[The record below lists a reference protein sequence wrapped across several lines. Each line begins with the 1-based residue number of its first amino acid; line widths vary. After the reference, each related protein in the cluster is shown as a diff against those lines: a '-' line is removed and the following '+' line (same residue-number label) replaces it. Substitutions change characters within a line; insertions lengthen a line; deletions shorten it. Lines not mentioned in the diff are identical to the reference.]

1 MANLSACRWL
11 CNELYIRL
19 WKEVH
24 SQYKLN
30 RRLKI
35 DGVTIDKITSQDIDN
50 LTKSNPYFSKEY
62 NKNKQIIN
70 NSLKNV
76 YQADTRPTIKSALR
90 KLQFHPASFSNP
102 FLYIGSGKIYS
113 KIITVI
119 SNNKNLTSILSIDD
133 PFL

>member
-1 MANLSACRWL
+1 MASLSACRWL
-11 CNELYIRL
+11 CNALYIRL
-19 WKEVH
+19 WREVH

-90 KLQFHPASFSNP
+90 KLQFHLPDSSNP
-102 FLYIGSGKIYS
+102 FLYTGSGRIYGKTINIISSDANLKS
-113 KIITVI
+113 KQF
-119 SNNKNLTSILSIDD
+119 KEYPL
-133 PFL
+133 